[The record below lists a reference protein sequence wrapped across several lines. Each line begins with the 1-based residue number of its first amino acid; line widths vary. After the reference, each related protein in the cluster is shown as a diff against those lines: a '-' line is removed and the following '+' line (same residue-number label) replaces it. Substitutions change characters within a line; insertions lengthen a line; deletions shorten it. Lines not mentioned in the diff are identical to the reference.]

1 MENQGKPF
9 PPKSAKPFP
18 PVSSLSFSFSCLLRP
33 VPLQYYPFD
42 EFQKGF
48 VIVDG
53 FNDVS
58 DAGQL
63 GRPMSAFEIDVK
75 NGLVDGAVV
84 TSGAD
89 TET

>member
-1 MENQGKPF
+1 
-9 PPKSAKPFP
+9 
-18 PVSSLSFSFSCLLRP
+18 
-33 VPLQYYPFD
+33 
-42 EFQKGF
+42 